1 MMDMTEEL
9 KGYLRDKIAT
19 GSMVELCDSVNA
31 IGPYVSGLSLTNP
44 LSVNQLAFYTHADV
58 RRVSYRQFQIPK
70 KSGGVRAIT
79 APEGELKEV
88 LRTLAYIF
96 SELYIP
102 TKEATAFITG
112 RSILDNALPHT
123 GRNYVLNLDLSDF
136 FTSIT
141 AEMVQRGLVK
151 VGIPSLVAQ
160 DLATICTYPNLND
173 HRVCNVLPQGSP
185 ASPVLS
191 NICAMTLDHRLA
203 GLAKRF
209 HLTYTRYADDITFS
223 SQHNVYQAEGEFMKE
238 LFRIVEECRF
248 SVNPNKTR
256 LLKQGTRQEVT
267 GLTVSEKPNVSRKY
281 IKNLRAMIHYL
292 HHQEHPVMHDVNVVR
307 GKLNFLRMVKGK
319 DDSTYVALVKKLN
332 RSVKGKKFVKNNL

>member
-141 AEMVQRGLVK
+141 AEMVQR
-151 VGIPSLVAQ
+151 
-160 DLATICTYPNLND
+160 TYPNLND